1 MTDTLIETNDYNDT
15 SDSEAA
21 YEAMRQEAEGETH
34 QDDDATGHEDG
45 AQEPPEGE
53 GDEGKD
59 KAVDDVEKIKA
70 SLKDRAAAARRE
82 KQSRIAAEERAAA
95 LEARLAALE
104 GKSQQDDLT
113 LDDIDVEKDPIGAVE
128 RMKAILKAQQ
138 EGQAKQTS
146 AQQAEQLQRQN
157 VQALSNW
164 AADFEQ
170 DFKAEH
176 SDYDDAASFLRDER
190 IKELTVLH
198 GSEQIAEQELFKEL
212 LGVVAHCKQKNL
224 DPAETVY
231 NLAKTRGFAKT
242 AVAIDNAAKPLQK
255 VKQGQS
261 ASRTLQGGRPEQSEL
276 TIEAINRMPSDK
288 RYEAYQRLKAQELAR
303 EARG

>member
-1 MTDTLIETNDYNDT
+1 MTDTPIETNDFNDT
-15 SDSEAA
+15 SESEAA
-21 YEAMRQEAEGETH
+21 YEAMRQESEGADY
-34 QDDDATGHEDG
+34 QDDSTGHEDG
-45 AQEPPEGE
+45 AEQPPET
-53 GDEGKD
+53 D
-59 KAVDDVEKIKA
+59 KAVDDVEGIKA

-82 KQSRIAAEERAAA
+82 KQARIAAEERATA

-104 GKSQQDDLT
+104 GKGEQDDLT

-138 EGQAKQTS
+138 ESQTKQSS
-146 AQQAEQLQRQN
+146 AQQAEQLQRRN
-157 VQALSNW
+157 VQDLSNW
-164 AADFEQ
+164 AADYEQ

-176 SDYDDAASFLRDER
+176 NDYDDAASFLRDSR

-198 GSEQIAEQELFKEL
+198 GSEQAAEQELFKEL

-231 NLAKTRGFAKT
+231 NLAKSRGFSKT

-261 ASRTLQGGRPEQSEL
+261 ASRTITGGRPEQSEL
-276 TIEAINRMPSDK
+276 TIEAINQMPSDK
-288 RYEAYQRLKAQELAR
+288 RYAAYQRLKEQELAK